1 MGGPGYM
8 MQDPSLMN
16 PAAAENLEGYGTLN
30 MPDSGNVAP
39 EVCVVLVGLGNDIL
53 YFRFFFNGSTFFIPV
68 CLGSIKAN
76 Y

>member
-8 MQDPSLMN
+8 RPMQDPSLMN

-39 EVCVVLVGLGNDIL
+39 EVCIDPCTLGLLSNVL
-53 YFRFFFNGSTFFIPV
+53 
-68 CLGSIKAN
+68 
-76 Y
+76 